1 MWTNLPAMIPWCS
14 DPYLGTISTNN
25 IMHMC
30 TKSSNKMQICLIL
43 TADNMFRSKFDIC
56 KFQAPSCDTIRRD
69 FQCIINGKIY
79 TSMFWFEIF
88 VLKLSLVYDLN
99 LCNVIF
105 WMFLWDLFQ
114 WFVIIFHS
122 IDSQVKSTDYSCER
136 LLRKKMENMSPFKYI
151 LSNQLVMKIYL

>member
-1 MWTNLPAMIPWCS
+1 MWTNLPAMIPWCN
-14 DPYLGTISTNN
+14 DPYLGTISTNT
-25 IMHMC
+25 IMDIC

-56 KFQAPSCDTIRRD
+56 KFQGPSCDTI
-69 FQCIINGKIY
+69 NGKIY
-79 TSMFWFEIF
+79 FDVLIWNTCFEIKF
-88 VLKLSLVYDLN
+88 SIW
-99 LCNVIF
+99 CEFSNVIF
-105 WMFLWDLFQ
+105 WMFWWDLFQ

-151 LSNQLVMKIYL
+151 QSNQLVMKIYL